1 MISTGLTQPFPI
13 PMNRPLAAGSNSCDD
28 GGDSVTNAALSGN
41 PLSNF
46 AEIINF
52 AQFTSGTQSIPNC
65 GLVIAE
71 LGSRLARSL
80 ATNPLLPPSPSLT
93 HSTDFRG
100 LRCSMASQSADTS
113 TGMLGRVQ
121 AGDTHAWAEFA
132 ERCRSVVTDWCRW
145 HNLQCADTD
154 DIVQET
160 LLVVMHKIRGFDRA
174 GRGSLRAWLRGIAW
188 RCWCRAVA
196 RADRATPESLRSLL
210 QSSYDDI
217 AQLEAEYDRL
227 AQLESLQ
234 KAMAVVQRRVT
245 SNTWQAFCL
254 TALHNHSGAQAGEV
268 LGMTADAVHSS
279 RARVQRLISAE
290 IRRQSSNPTS

>member
-1 MISTGLTQPFPI
+1 M
-13 PMNRPLAAGSNSCDD
+13 LA
-28 GGDSVTNAALSGN
+28 
-41 PLSNF
+41 
-46 AEIINF
+46 
-52 AQFTSGTQSIPNC
+52 
-65 GLVIAE
+65 
-71 LGSRLARSL
+71 
-80 ATNPLLPPSPSLT
+80 
-93 HSTDFRG
+93 
-100 LRCSMASQSADTS
+100 
-113 TGMLGRVQ
+113 RVQ
-121 AGDTHAWAEFA
+121 AGDTQAWAEFS
-132 ERCRSVVTDWCRW
+132 ERCRSVVTAWCRW

-196 RADRATPESLRSLL
+196 KADRTTAESLRSLL

-217 AQLEAEYDRL
+217 ARLEAEYERL
-227 AQLESLQ
+227 AQLETLQ
-234 KAMAVVQRRVT
+234 KAMAVVKRRVT

-254 TALHNHSGAQAGEV
+254 TALHNQSGAQAAEI

-290 IRRQSSNPTS
+290 LRRQASKPTS

>member
-1 MISTGLTQPFPI
+1 
-13 PMNRPLAAGSNSCDD
+13 
-28 GGDSVTNAALSGN
+28 
-41 PLSNF
+41 
-46 AEIINF
+46 
-52 AQFTSGTQSIPNC
+52 
-65 GLVIAE
+65 
-71 LGSRLARSL
+71 
-80 ATNPLLPPSPSLT
+80 
-93 HSTDFRG
+93 
-100 LRCSMASQSADTS
+100 MASPSADTS

-121 AGDTHAWAEFA
+121 AGDTRAWSEFA

-145 HNLQCADTD
+145 HNLQVADTD

-196 RADRATPESLRSLL
+196 KADRATPESLRSLL
-210 QSSYDDI
+210 QSSYNDI

-245 SNTWQAFCL
+245 PNTWQAFCL
-254 TALHNHSGAQAGEV
+254 TALHNHSGAQAGDI

-290 IRRQSSNPTS
+290 LRRQSSNSTS